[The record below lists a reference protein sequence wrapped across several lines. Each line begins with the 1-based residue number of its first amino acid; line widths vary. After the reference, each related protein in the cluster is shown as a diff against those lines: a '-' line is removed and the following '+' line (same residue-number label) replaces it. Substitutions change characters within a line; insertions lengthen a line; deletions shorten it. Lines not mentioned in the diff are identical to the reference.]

1 VFLAAYAT
9 NNVLSFSSPGGS
21 LVASQSVSASDLDS
35 LLLNNAGTELYVGS
49 DDGFVTE
56 VAVSSLTAPSP
67 TPTPVPVNV
76 NSFSDS
82 FSSGTINSAVWT
94 TVGTVS
100 IETQRVVGSNYG
112 CTCSYNGAGSNN
124 YLQHSGMDT
133 NSETFSTAFYFTSLT
148 LPSSDNFYGV
158 GIMETIGD
166 VQNPYFSF
174 EIQTAPS
181 IAAHPGETIWGLSVW
196 GGGSIMAGEPIDA
209 GQWSLNPAVNTW
221 YNITLVFSNVGS
233 NVNYVF
239 ILINATQ
246 VYALNIGQWTT
257 INDIT
262 GIRVGVMD
270 LGGNGQWNFGTG
282 VSMTEDF
289 DAVND
294 PQPGSSSGGSGGTST
309 GGGGGGST
317 LPSPSPTSST
327 PTPEPTH
334 LKLPNIWN
342 ILTSIWRKIPT
353 LLQDLMTAFLVLMI
367 LLLFAAAANRRD
379 KNKRT
384 SHPRLRT
391 ISTFPLLFLC

>member
-1 VFLAAYAT
+1 MTYLSGYVFLAAYAT
-9 NNVLSFSSPGGS
+9 NNVLSFSTPSAS
-21 LVASQSVSASDLDS
+21 LVASQSMSASDLDS

-49 DDGFVTE
+49 DNGYVTE
-56 VAVSSLTAPSP
+56 IAVSSLTAPSP
-67 TPTPVPVNV
+67 TPTPVPANI
-76 NSFSDS
+76 NSVSDS
-82 FSSGTINSAVWT
+82 FSSGIINSTIWT

-100 IETQRVVGSNYG
+100 IETQHTVGSNYG
-112 CTCSYNGAGSNN
+112 CTCSYSGAGSNN

-166 VQNPYFSF
+166 VQVPYFSF

-209 GQWSLNPAVNTW
+209 GQWNLNPAVNTW
-221 YNITLVFSNVGS
+221 YNVTLVFSNVGS
-233 NVNYVF
+233 NANYVF
-239 ILINATQ
+239 VLINGIQ
-246 VYALNIGQWTT
+246 VYGLNIGQWTT

-262 GIRVGVMD
+262 GIRIGAMD
-270 LGGNGQWNFGTG
+270 LGGNGEWNFGTG

-294 PQPGSSSGGSGGTST
+294 PQPTGSSGGSGSGGSGST
-309 GGGGGGST
+309 GTGGLT
-317 LPSPSPTSST
+317 PPTPAPSST
-327 PTPEPTH
+327 PTPSPTPYQLVH
-334 LKLPNIWN
+334 LPVSIWN

-379 KNKRT
+379 KNKR
-384 SHPRLRT
+384 SKR
-391 ISTFPLLFLC
+391 